1 MNMEKLDENNDL
13 DQKKELTPL
22 GVEEMN
28 NMIKSFQNS
37 SFNEEEI
44 FQKETKT
51 FVKKTLYELAI
62 ESNEKEESYSNSSQ
76 ADDIETNKEISA
88 NSENALEQKDIQL
101 DDDKKEEGLKEVKE
115 PSDIKNSG
123 DEHEP
128 NENQE
133 NTSESPLNTNDINNS
148 KEQEINKEDSE
159 KIENETLDIGAQE
172 NEKNLVEGEQES
184 TLEALDSVREAVSK
198 SLEKHEEGNLEKQEV
213 AGHEKS
219 ETTFEAEGNKT
230 EDIQLKFDEI
240 ENLFD
245 DIKKV
250 SVEEIEKTIKEKV
263 VEISTEIAGYQID
276 KLPQKFLQKIKIVL
290 DDLAVIN
297 DQVSIVLNKEDL
309 KAINKIELEMG
320 KRITFEENE
329 NLDRGEFSINSGG
342 LLHSINYKKIK

>member
-44 FQKETKT
+44 FQKETKS

-62 ESNEKEESYSNSSQ
+62 ESNEKEESNSNISQ
-76 ADDIETNKEISA
+76 ADDLETNKEISA
-88 NSENALEQKDIQL
+88 NSDNALEQKDIQPG
-101 DDDKKEEGLKEVKE
+101 DDKKEEGLKEVKE
-115 PSDIKNSG
+115 SSDLENSG
-123 DEHEP
+123 NEDES
-128 NENQE
+128 NANQE
-133 NTSESPLNTNDINNS
+133 NTSESPLNTNDINIR

-172 NEKNLVEGEQES
+172 KEKNLAEGEQES

-198 SLEKHEEGNLEKQEV
+198 SLEKHEEGTLEKQEV
-213 AGHEKS
+213 VAHEKS
-219 ETTFEAEGNKT
+219 ETTFEEEGNKNA
-230 EDIQLKFDEI
+230 DIQLKFDEI

-290 DDLAVIN
+290 DDLAIIN
-297 DQVSIVLNKEDL
+297 DQVSVVLNKEDL
-309 KAINKIELEMG
+309 NAINKIKLEMG
-320 KRITFEENE
+320 KRITFEESE
-329 NLDRGEFSINSGG
+329 DLDRGEFTINSGG
-342 LLHSINYKKIK
+342 LLHSINYKKK